1 MGMGTGS
8 KKIMLRFIY
17 LSCCSYNEISANL
30 LTYLQVYGKL
40 SCLGREVIEIAP
52 SKLGYFKK
60 ALGWIKVSELSE
72 SFYFNFVNFWDIS

>member
-1 MGMGTGS
+1 
-8 KKIMLRFIY
+8 MLQENGAPFHLNTYRVVVMK
-17 LSCCSYNEISANL
+17 LVQNL
-30 LTYLQVYGKL
+30 LVRVYGKL

-72 SFYFNFVNFWDIS
+72 SFYFNFVSFLGHFKGYFT